1 VVIEWEVVVMRSI
14 ALDAHRDFC
23 EIAISEEGRVRLAGR
38 IATTPEALQLFGESL
53 QSTDQVVVEAT
64 GSAVGIARILEP
76 FVDRVVLADA
86 KAVRAAAK
94 GRAKTDKIDARLLAR
109 LLAAGFLGEV
119 WTPDEQTRARR
130 RLVSR
135 RAQLVR
141 QRTREK
147 NQVHAVLM
155 RRLVG
160 KPPMSDVFGV
170 RGRAWLARLELPA
183 DERLTVDGCLR
194 HIDVL
199 DEEIGLVD
207 QAIASD
213 ALASAEMRR
222 LLTIPGVNAVT
233 ACALIAAIGDI
244 RRFPTSAHLVG
255 YRARPARDP
264 VRERARPPRADL
276 QAGSGR
282 GAPRARRGGPVPG
295 SNDRADARLPPA
307 DPRPP
312 RRQRRHR
319 RRRAQAG
326 RDLLVHAHPR
336 AGLRLRATL
345 ADPREAA
352 PARTTHRR

>member
-1 VVIEWEVVVMRSI
+1 MRSV

-23 EIAISEEGRVRLAGR
+23 EVAISEQGRVRLAGR
-38 IATTPEALQLFGESL
+38 VATSPEALRLFGESL
-53 QSTDQVVVEAT
+53 EATDQVVLEAT
-64 GSAVGIARILEP
+64 GNAVGIARILEP
-76 FVDRVVLADA
+76 FVARVVLADA

-94 GRAKTDKIDARLLAR
+94 GRAKTDKVDARLLAR

-170 RGRAWLARLELPA
+170 CGRSWLSRLELPA

-194 HIDVL
+194 HIDML
-199 DEEIGLVD
+199 NEEIGLVE
-207 QAIASD
+207 QAIAED
-213 ALASAEMRR
+213 ALASPQMRR

-233 ACALIAAIGDI
+233 ACA
-244 RRFPTSAHLVG
+244 
-255 YRARPARDP
+255 
-264 VRERARPPRADL
+264 
-276 QAGSGR
+276 
-282 GAPRARRGGPVPG
+282 
-295 SNDRADARLPPA
+295 
-307 DPRPP
+307 
-312 RRQRRHR
+312 
-319 RRRAQAG
+319 
-326 RDLLVHAHPR
+326 
-336 AGLRLRATL
+336 
-345 ADPREAA
+345 
-352 PARTTHRR
+352 